1 MLIQVTTDVDLEIYL
16 ISYLSEKDS
25 NDEKFTKFLYSFS
38 RYICLTGRRIVKLT
52 FQCILSLKL
61 RDNFYKWGNCIQFL
75 KGNPDTVS
83 TAEKH

>member
-25 NDEKFTKFLYSFS
+25 NDEKFTKFLHSFP
-38 RYICLTGRRIVKLT
+38 RYNCLTRIVQLT
-52 FQCILSLKL
+52 FQYILSLKL